1 MGDDITKIVKKLKSK
16 ISGIRLGSEEPPLEY
31 ISTGNLALDLAL
43 EGGIAWGYVGEWVGK
58 SASGKTL
65 LLQML
70 LADAQ
75 KKYNAIGIWFDRE
88 KAFFKGRAEELGID
102 TDRVILI
109 EPQEIV
115 TVADCEAKAKEILPE
130 IPSDE
135 YKFIAIDSI
144 SAFAKE
150 GEKADMGKKA
160 QALHNFFRTIIPMM
174 DDRTSLNF
182 TNQVTFKI
190 GILFGDSSTT
200 TGGEGPKYY
209 STYRLKLDNKKEIRN
224 ENEVVVG
231 NWIKT
236 VILKTRLGPS
246 FREIEFP
253 FYYKDGIPY
262 YGGLARMLASA
273 GILTPKNKAKFKA
286 YKSHTLLYGKEGKE
300 EEVDEFRI
308 KEFLEKHPE
317 IDVTKYPE

>member
-1 MGDDITKIVKKLKSK
+1 MSDEVQKLIKNLKSK
-16 ISGIRLGSEEPPLEY
+16 VPGIRLGSEEPPLEY

-43 EGGIAWGYVGEWVGK
+43 EGGIAWGYVGEWLGK

-70 LADAQ
+70 LSDAQ
-75 KKYNAIGIWFDRE
+75 KKYDTIGIWFDRE
-88 KAFFKGRAEELGID
+88 KAFFKNRAEELGID
-102 TDRVILI
+102 TNKVILI

-115 TVADCEAKAKEILPE
+115 TVADCEAVAKEILPK
-130 IPSDE
+130 IPPE
-135 YKFIAIDSI
+135 KYKFIAIDSI

-150 GEKADMGKKA
+150 GDKADMGKKA
-160 QALHNFFRTIIPMM
+160 QALHNFFRTLIPMM

-182 TNQVTFKI
+182 TNQITFKI
-190 GILFGDSSTT
+190 GILFGDPSTS

-224 ENEVVVG
+224 ENNMVIG
-231 NWIKT
+231 NWIKA

-253 FYYKDGIPY
+253 FYYKDGISY
-262 YGGLARMLASA
+262 SGGLARMLDKA
-273 GILTPKNKAKFKA
+273 GILKPKNKAEFKA
-286 YKSHTLLYGKEGKE
+286 YKSHTLLYGEGGEK
-300 EEVDEFRI
+300 VDEFRI
-308 KEFLEKHPE
+308 EEFLERHPE
-317 IDVTKYPE
+317 VDVTKYPD